1 MQVDIDL
8 EQDIATFWSLLFA
21 ILNDSEKRLAS
32 HMAAHDLT
40 PPQFFVLKTL
50 VENGGSCP
58 IGFIARDHHLTNATM
73 TGLVKRLEAMSPPLV
88 ERQPSPDDGRSVVV
102 VLTIDG
108 EARFE
113 AVKNAVY
120 EQLQVIL
127 GLIGQEER
135 QTLMHFATRYLD
147 VVSQLFPIE
156 NLPDTH

>member
-1 MQVDIDL
+1 MDVDL

-21 ILNDSEKRLAS
+21 ILNDSEKRLAA

-50 VENGGSCP
+50 VENNGRCP

-73 TGLVKRLEAMSPPLV
+73 TGLVKRLEAMEPPLV
-88 ERQPSPDDGRSVVV
+88 ERQRSLDDGRSVVV
-102 VLTIDG
+102 VLTPAG

-113 AVKNAVY
+113 AVKNAVF
-120 EQLQVIL
+120 EQLQLIL
-127 GLIGQEER
+127 GVLGPEER
-135 QTLMHFATRYLD
+135 QTLMHFVTRYLD

-156 NLPDTH
+156 NITDMQ